1 MEMLRVLRE
10 SLNISEDIH
19 NKMEEEIMMEL
30 NNNNESSPSEPISP
44 REKENIMGD
53 DMHLLIQESSS
64 PEAVEEIAAE
74 PAEALGPP
82 TKEPPATS
90 KKLLSIKIKKNIT
103 LGKEKYRKND
113 CEGALKFF
121 SQCQE
126 LEPDNEEIKFLI
138 KKTKMKLKAAK
149 RKQSSALKQEIE
161 EVQPTTTISKTDSPL
176 PAIPLDDSAAH
187 SGSIPIAPAAI
198 PVSESGVPITDE
210 APPEST
216 PDTTQNNNK
225 CVSCEGNGKCY
236 WCNGSSKCDRCN
248 GSGLFNNEPCT
259 ICGGSGNC
267 NSCSGS
273 GLCPWCKGSGTREA
287 SRVALPN
294 MRRD

>member
-1 MEMLRVLRE
+1 
-10 SLNISEDIH
+10 
-19 NKMEEEIMMEL
+19 
-30 NNNNESSPSEPISP
+30 
-44 REKENIMGD
+44 
-53 DMHLLIQESSS
+53 
-64 PEAVEEIAAE
+64 
-74 PAEALGPP
+74 
-82 TKEPPATS
+82 
-90 KKLLSIKIKKNIT
+90 LSIKIKKNIT

-149 RKQSSALKQEIE
+149 RKQSSTPEPSVE
-161 EVQPTTTISKTDSPL
+161 EVEPTTTISKTDSPL
-176 PAIPLDDSAAH
+176 QAIPLDDSAAQ
-187 SGSIPIAPAAI
+187 SDSIPIAPAAI
-198 PVSESGVPITDE
+198 PVSESGEPISDE
-210 APPEST
+210 VPPEST
-216 PDTTQNNNK
+216 PDLTQDNNK

-259 ICGGSGNC
+259 ICGGSGDC

-273 GLCPWCKGSGTREA
+273 GSCPWCKGSGTREA
-287 SRVALPN
+287 TRVALPN

>member
-10 SLNISEDIH
+10 SMNISEDIH
-19 NKMEEEIMMEL
+19 NKMEEEIMLEL
-30 NNNNESSPSEPISP
+30 NNNDSSPSEPVQP
-44 REKENIMGD
+44 RENEDIMGD

-64 PEAVEEIAAE
+64 PEAVEEIVEA
-74 PAEALGPP
+74 PAEALAPPAEEPP
-82 TKEPPATS
+82 TTS
-90 KKLLSIKIKKNIT
+90 KKLMSLKIKKNIT

-126 LEPDNEEIKFLI
+126 LEPDNEEVKFLI
-138 KKTKMKLKAAK
+138 KKTKMKLKAEK
-149 RKQSSALKQEIE
+149 RKKGSKPEPNVG
-161 EVQPTTTISKTDSPL
+161 EVQPATTISRTDSPL
-176 PAIPLDDSAAH
+176 PAIPLDDSVAQ
-187 SGSIPIAPAAI
+187 SDSIPIAPAAI
-198 PVSESGVPITDE
+198 PVSESGEPISDD

-216 PDTTQNNNK
+216 PDITQDNNK

-259 ICGGSGNC
+259 ICGGSGDC

-273 GLCPWCKGSGTREA
+273 GLCPWCKGSGTREVT
-287 SRVALPN
+287 RVALPN